1 MTDCERRAMRALRII
16 AFAEVR
22 GVCAMPGP
30 HEGPAEMHHI
40 GGRDNACKYV
50 PELAIKL
57 CEHHHK
63 YKQFAP
69 HVNNKL
75 FLFWLEFNWPK
86 KHAMYLK
93 LRYARVHKRDMDM
106 KKICEELEAQADKV
120 LYRVA

>member
-1 MTDCERRAMRALRII
+1 MTNYERRAMKALRII
-16 AFAEVR
+16 AFTEVR

-30 HEGPAEMHHI
+30 HEGVSELHHI

-57 CEHHHK
+57 CAHHHK

-75 FLFWLEFNWPK
+75 FLGWLEFNYPEK
-86 KHAMYLK
+86 YTMYLK
-93 LRYARVHKRDMDM
+93 LRYARVHNRDMDM
-106 KKICEELEAQADKV
+106 KQIVADLEKQADKV
-120 LYRVA
+120 LYQVA